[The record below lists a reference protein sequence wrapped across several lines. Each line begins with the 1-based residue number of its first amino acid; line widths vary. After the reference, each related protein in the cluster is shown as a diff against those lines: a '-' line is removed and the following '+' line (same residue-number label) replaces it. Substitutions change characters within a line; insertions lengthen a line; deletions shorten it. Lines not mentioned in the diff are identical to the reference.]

1 VLVGDPGKDE
11 CAWLMAL
18 QRVPPGKKP
27 WAEVLRDFQQHDL
40 ALAPIRDGIKTVVER
55 ARKLSRKRASK
66 R

>member
-1 VLVGDPGKDE
+1 
-11 CAWLMAL
+11 MAL
-18 QRVPPGKKP
+18 QRVPPGEKS
-27 WAEVLRDFQQHDL
+27 WAEVLRDFREHDF